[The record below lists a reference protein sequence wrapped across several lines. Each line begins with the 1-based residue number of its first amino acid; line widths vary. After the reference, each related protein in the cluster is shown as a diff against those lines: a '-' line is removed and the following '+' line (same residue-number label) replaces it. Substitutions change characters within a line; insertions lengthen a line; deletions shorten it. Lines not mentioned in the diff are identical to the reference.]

1 MIRRLA
7 SALAALTLTLL
18 VAAPVLAGG
27 WAEIVV
33 DAQTDAAPPTE
44 GRPIT
49 LGFTVLQHGVTPA
62 GWEHPTV
69 HLTDV
74 LTGRTTDIAAT
85 GRGKD
90 GHFVATVTLPTS
102 GYWTWTVTL
111 RDLANDPVPTSLA
124 VWTAD
129 GQPPVTNE
137 TSTLTARIEAL
148 EAAAA
153 QDTGGLPLVAVAMLA
168 ILGGATAGFAMAWLA
183 GRSAPRETRV
193 SDSASNPASNPAPS
207 PRGSTPA

>member
-7 SALAALTLTLL
+7 SALAALSLILL
-18 VAAPVLAGG
+18 LAAPVLAGG

-33 DAQTDAAPPTE
+33 DAQTDTAPPVE
-44 GRPIT
+44 GQPIT

-62 GWEHPTV
+62 GWEQPTV
-69 HLTDV
+69 HLTDA

-102 GYWTWTVTL
+102 GFWTWTVSL
-111 RDLANDPVPTSLA
+111 RDLANDPVPTSLE
-124 VWTAD
+124 VWTAA

-137 TSTLTARIEAL
+137 TLTARIEAL
-148 EAAAA
+148 EATAAA
-153 QDTGGLPLVAVAMLA
+153 QGGGGLPVLAVVTIAVLA
-168 ILGGATAGFAMAWLA
+168 GATAGFAMAWLA
-183 GRSAPRETRV
+183 GRPGPRGTVNEPAP
-193 SDSASNPASNPAPS
+193 SPS
-207 PRGSTPA
+207 PRGSSPA

>member
-7 SALAALTLTLL
+7 SALAALTLVLL
-18 VAAPVLAGG
+18 LAAPVLAGG

-33 DAQTDAAPPTE
+33 DAQADTAPPTE
-44 GRPIT
+44 GQPIT

-62 GWEHPTV
+62 GWEQPTV

-74 LTGRTTDIAAT
+74 LTGTTTDLAAT
-85 GRGKD
+85 ARGKD

-102 GYWTWTVTL
+102 GFWTWTVSL
-111 RDLANDPVPTSLA
+111 RDLASDSIPTALA
-124 VWTAD
+124 VRTAD
-129 GQPPVTNE
+129 GQPPVINE
-137 TSTLTARIEAL
+137 PSTLTARVDAL

-153 QDTGGLPLVAVAMLA
+153 QGAEDLPLLAVVTLA
-168 ILGGATAGFAMAWLA
+168 VLAGATAGLVMAWLA
-183 GRSAPRETRV
+183 GRSAPRETV
-193 SDSASNPASNPAPS
+193 SDPASKPAPS